1 MGSEMCIRD
10 SPNVFFRTIKV
21 LPGNSSGFIPLS
33 ESHQK
38 VLDKPSNETVE
49 STSSTKALP
58 LRGKISDLS
67 NPENGILTEILF
79 ELAFFLSIA
88 GIK

>member
-1 MGSEMCIRD
+1 M
-10 SPNVFFRTIKV
+10 TIKV

-38 VLDKPSNETVE
+38 VLDNPSNETVE

-67 NPENGILTEILF
+67 NPEHGILTEIL
-79 ELAFFLSIA
+79 LDPVLFFVFA
-88 GIK
+88 DFT

>member
-1 MGSEMCIRD
+1 MI
-10 SPNVFFRTIKV
+10 
-21 LPGNSSGFIPLS
+21 

-49 STSSTKALP
+49 STSITKAVP
-58 LRGKISDLS
+58 LIGKSSDLS
-67 NPENGILTEILF
+67 NPEHGILIVIIF
-79 ELAFFLSIA
+79 EMEVFLSIA

>member
-1 MGSEMCIRD
+1 MF
-10 SPNVFFRTIKV
+10 VRTIKV
-21 LPGNSSGFIPLS
+21 LPGNSRGFIPLI

-49 STSSTKALP
+49 STSSIKAIP
-58 LRGKISDLS
+58 LIGKSSDLS
-67 NPENGILTEILF
+67 NPEHGILIEIML
-79 ELAFFLSIA
+79 EPEVFLSFA

>member
-1 MGSEMCIRD
+1 M
-10 SPNVFFRTIKV
+10 TIKV

-67 NPENGILTEILF
+67 NPEHGILTEILL
-79 ELAFFLSIA
+79 ELAFFLSFA

>member
-1 MGSEMCIRD
+1 M
-10 SPNVFFRTIKV
+10 TIKV
-21 LPGNSSGFIPLS
+21 LPGNSSGFIPLI

-49 STSSTKALP
+49 STSSTKAVP
-58 LRGKISDLS
+58 LIGKSSDLS
-67 NPENGILTEILF
+67 NPEHGILIEIMLEF
-79 ELAFFLSIA
+79 EVFLSFA

>member
-1 MGSEMCIRD
+1 M
-10 SPNVFFRTIKV
+10 N
-21 LPGNSSGFIPLS
+21 

-49 STSSTKALP
+49 STRSTKVIP
-58 LRGKISDLS
+58 LIGKSSDLS
-67 NPENGILTEILF
+67 NPEQGILIEIML
-79 ELAFFLSIA
+79 EPEVFLSFA

>member
-1 MGSEMCIRD
+1 MI
-10 SPNVFFRTIKV
+10 
-21 LPGNSSGFIPLS
+21 

-49 STSSTKALP
+49 STSSTKAVP
-58 LRGKISDLS
+58 LMGKSSDLS
-67 NPENGILTEILF
+67 TPAHGILIEIIF
-79 ELAFFLSIA
+79 ELEEFLLLV

>member
-1 MGSEMCIRD
+1 M
-10 SPNVFFRTIKV
+10 TIKV

-49 STSSTKALP
+49 STSSTKAVP
-58 LRGKISDLS
+58 LSGKSSYLS
-67 NPENGILTEILF
+67 NPEHGILIEIML
-79 ELAFFLSIA
+79 ELALFLSFA